1 MMKFSIVTGLVIIVA
16 AIAGYLVQQQYS
28 LTLEDQ
34 AAIQAISSDR
44 VEFVLPHL
52 DGSERR
58 LSDWDGEARIV
69 NFWATWCAPCRREIP
84 ILKQLQTDKP
94 EKQLQVIG
102 IAVDFMD
109 DVRAY
114 AEEARFNYPILVGQ
128 EEAIAVAEVSGVEF
142 IGLPFTMIIAADGTL
157 VATHMGEIMQPHVD
171 RISEVMRDLASG
183 ALDLET
189 ARSELQKL

>member
-1 MMKFSIVTGLVIIVA
+1 MKFSIVAGLVIIIA

-28 LTLEDQ
+28 LSLEDQ
-34 AAIQAISSDR
+34 AATQAISSER

-94 EKQLQVIG
+94 EMQLQVIG
-102 IAVDFMD
+102 IAVDFME

-114 AEEARFNYPILVGQ
+114 AEEAQFNYPILVGQ
-128 EEAIAVAEVSGVEF
+128 EEAIAVAEASGVEF

-189 ARSELQKL
+189 ARSELQAL

>member
-1 MMKFSIVTGLVIIVA
+1 MKFSIVAGLVIIVA

-28 LTLEDQ
+28 VSLEDQ
-34 AAIQAISSDR
+34 ATTQVSTSDR

-84 ILKQLQTDKP
+84 IFKQLQTDKP
-94 EKQLQVIG
+94 EMQLQVIG
-102 IAVDFMD
+102 IAVDFME

-114 AEEARFNYPILVGQ
+114 AEEAHFNYPILVGQ
-128 EEAIAVAEVSGVEF
+128 EEAIAVAEASGVEF

-171 RISEVMRDLASG
+171 RISEVMRELASG

>member
-1 MMKFSIVTGLVIIVA
+1 MKFSIVAGLVIIIA

-28 LTLEDQ
+28 LSLNDP
-34 AAIQAISSDR
+34 AATQVIASDR

-94 EKQLQVIG
+94 EMQLQVIG
-102 IAVDFMD
+102 IAVDFME

-114 AEEARFNYPILVGQ
+114 AEEANFNYPILVGQ
-128 EEAIAVAEVSGVEF
+128 EEAIAVAEASGVEF

-157 VATHMGEIMQPHVD
+157 VATHMGEIMQPHID

-189 ARSELQKL
+189 ARSELQEL

>member
-1 MMKFSIVTGLVIIVA
+1 MKFSIVAGLVIIIA
-16 AIAGYLVQQQYS
+16 AIAGYLVQLQYS
-28 LTLEDQ
+28 VSLEDQ
-34 AAIQAISSDR
+34 ATTQVSASDR

-94 EKQLQVIG
+94 EMQLQVIG
-102 IAVDFMD
+102 IAVDFME

-114 AEEARFNYPILVGQ
+114 AEEAQFNYPILVGQ
-128 EEAIAVAEVSGVEF
+128 EEAIAVAEASGVEF

-171 RISEVMRDLASG
+171 RISEVMRELASG

-189 ARSELQKL
+189 ARSKLQEL

>member
-1 MMKFSIVTGLVIIVA
+1 MKFSIVTGLVIIVA

-28 LTLEDQ
+28 LTLEDP
-34 AAIQAISSDR
+34 AAVQAISSDR
-44 VEFVLPHL
+44 IEFVLPHM

-102 IAVDFMD
+102 IAIDFME

-114 AEEARFNYPILVGQ
+114 AEEANFNYPILVGQ
-128 EEAIAVAEVSGVEF
+128 EEAIAVAEASGVEF
-142 IGLPFTMIIAADGTL
+142 IGLPFTMIIAPDGTL

-171 RISEVMRDLASG
+171 RISEIMRDLAKG
-183 ALDLET
+183 TLDLET
-189 ARSELQKL
+189 ARNELHAL

>member
-1 MMKFSIVTGLVIIVA
+1 MKFSIVTGLVIIVA

-28 LTLEDQ
+28 LTLEDP
-34 AAIQAISSDR
+34 AATQAISSDR
-44 VEFVLPHL
+44 VEFVLPHV

-102 IAVDFMD
+102 IAIDFME

-114 AEEARFNYPILVGQ
+114 AEEANFNYPILVGQ
-128 EEAIAVAEVSGVEF
+128 EEAIAVAEASGVEF
-142 IGLPFTMIIAADGTL
+142 IGLPFTMIIAPDGTL

-171 RISEVMRDLASG
+171 RISEIMRDLAKG
-183 ALDLET
+183 TLDLET
-189 ARSELQKL
+189 ARNELHAL

>member
-1 MMKFSIVTGLVIIVA
+1 MKFSIVAGLVIIIA

-28 LTLEDQ
+28 LSLEDQ
-34 AAIQAISSDR
+34 AATQAISGDR

-102 IAVDFMD
+102 IAVDFME

-114 AEEARFNYPILVGQ
+114 AEEAHFNYPILVGQ
-128 EEAIAVAEVSGVEF
+128 EDAIAVAEASGVEF

-189 ARSELQKL
+189 ARSELQAL

>member
-1 MMKFSIVTGLVIIVA
+1 MKFSIVTGLVIIVA

-34 AAIQAISSDR
+34 AASEAISSDR

-142 IGLPFTMIIAADGTL
+142 LGLPFTMIIAADGTL

>member
-1 MMKFSIVTGLVIIVA
+1 MKFSIVAGLVIIVA

-28 LTLEDQ
+28 LTLEGP
-34 AAIQAISSDR
+34 AAAQAISSDR
-44 VEFVLPHL
+44 VEFVLPHV

-102 IAVDFMD
+102 IAVDFME

-114 AEEARFNYPILVGQ
+114 AEEANFNYPILVGQ
-128 EEAIAVAEVSGVEF
+128 EEAIAVAEASGVEF
-142 IGLPFTMIIAADGTL
+142 IGLPFTMIIAPDGTL

-171 RISEVMRDLASG
+171 RISEIMRDLANG
-183 ALDLET
+183 TLDLET
-189 ARSELQKL
+189 ARNELHAL

>member
-1 MMKFSIVTGLVIIVA
+1 MKFSIVAGLVIIVA

-28 LTLEDQ
+28 VSLEDQ
-34 AAIQAISSDR
+34 ATTQVSTSDR

-94 EKQLQVIG
+94 EMQLQVIG
-102 IAVDFMD
+102 IAVDFME

-114 AEEARFNYPILVGQ
+114 AEEAHFNYPILVGQ
-128 EEAIAVAEVSGVEF
+128 EEAIAVAEASGVEF

-171 RISEVMRDLASG
+171 RISEVMRELASG

>member
-1 MMKFSIVTGLVIIVA
+1 MKFSIVAGLVIIVA

-28 LTLEDQ
+28 VSLEDQ
-34 AAIQAISSDR
+34 ATTQVSTRDR

-94 EKQLQVIG
+94 EMQLQVIG
-102 IAVDFMD
+102 IAVDFME

-114 AEEARFNYPILVGQ
+114 AEEAHFNYPILVGQ
-128 EEAIAVAEVSGVEF
+128 EEAIAVAEASGVEF

-171 RISEVMRDLASG
+171 RISEVMRELASG

>member
-1 MMKFSIVTGLVIIVA
+1 MKFSIVTGLVIIVA

-142 IGLPFTMIIAADGTL
+142 LGLPFTMIIAADGTL

>member
-1 MMKFSIVTGLVIIVA
+1 MKFSIVAGLVIIIA

-28 LTLEDQ
+28 LSLEDQ
-34 AAIQAISSDR
+34 AATQAISSER

-94 EKQLQVIG
+94 EMQLQVIG
-102 IAVDFMD
+102 IAVDFME

-114 AEEARFNYPILVGQ
+114 AEEAQFNYPILVGQ
-128 EEAIAVAEVSGVEF
+128 EEAIAVAEASGVEF

-157 VATHMGEIMQPHVD
+157 VATHMGEIMQPHVE
-171 RISEVMRDLASG
+171 RISEVMRELASG

-189 ARSELQKL
+189 ARSELQAL

>member
-1 MMKFSIVTGLVIIVA
+1 MKFSIVAGLVIIIA

-28 LTLEDQ
+28 LSLEDQ
-34 AAIQAISSDR
+34 AATQAISSER

-94 EKQLQVIG
+94 EMQLQVIG
-102 IAVDFMD
+102 IAVDFME

-114 AEEARFNYPILVGQ
+114 AEEAQFNYPILVGQ
-128 EEAIAVAEVSGVEF
+128 EEAIAVAEASGVEF

-157 VATHMGEIMQPHVD
+157 VATHMGEIMQPHVE
-171 RISEVMRDLASG
+171 RISEVMRELASG

-189 ARSELQKL
+189 ARSKLQEL

>member
-1 MMKFSIVTGLVIIVA
+1 MKFSIVAGLVIIIA
-16 AIAGYLVQQQYS
+16 AIAGYLVQLQYS
-28 LTLEDQ
+28 VSLEDQ
-34 AAIQAISSDR
+34 ATTQVSTSDR

-102 IAVDFMD
+102 IAVDFME

-114 AEEARFNYPILVGQ
+114 AEEAHFNYPILVGQ
-128 EEAIAVAEVSGVEF
+128 EEAIAVAEASGVEF

-189 ARSELQKL
+189 ARSELQAL

>member
-1 MMKFSIVTGLVIIVA
+1 MKFSIVTGLVIIVA

-128 EEAIAVAEVSGVEF
+128 EEAIAVADVSGVEF
-142 IGLPFTMIIAADGTL
+142 IGLPFTMIIAVDGTL